1 MQGIESLDYTIQ
13 SKIPIPEGGLQ
24 TIKNAANMLADFG
37 REGDIYIVHAAEGE
51 TVVPME
57 VLNSSPRLKNMLFKQ
72 MEELGLEPDRYVVG
86 NKLNSIN
93 PVTGQP
99 EFFLK
104 KISKAVKRVAKVAK
118 KVAPIVLPA
127 VAPFLLPTMPV
138 AFATGLGSLAGGLI
152 SGQSFKDSLRNAVI
166 SGGLAGLGNVAF
178 GNMGQGAGQGFG
190 KGSFFGSYANPTGGL
205 GDVSFRQAFTPRGFG
220 TMAANQNVTSD
231 MTVKNLE
238 GNIADGGIKNVG
250 DANKINV
257 DNINKLNV
265 DNTDKLNLL
274 DDPPDTRTFTE
285 KYIKDPFKKFVYDP
299 AENVV
304 TYEKIP
310 TEDSVA
316 QLKGTVQGEG
326 YLESLLSPKRVS
338 IRPEGKIMDVINQT
352 NEVLMNLDKA
362 GLDPSLLKG
371 LKEGVAANIT
381 KAASS
386 GAPSMLAKFGPAA
399 GAIATVGGGIY
410 ALTGEEEP
418 VDNDGD
424 GVIDGFNT
432 PGGQQLLI
440 ENPQQYGFSLADF
453 YGSNPY
459 YQDRIAVADGGMIEG
474 PGTPTSDSIPAMLS
488 DGEFVMNAKAV
499 RGAGGGNRVEG
510 AKRMYAMMRDF
521 EKRSA

>member
-104 KISKAVKRVAKVAK
+104 KIAKAVKRVAKVAK

-127 VAPFLLPTMPV
+127 VAPFLLPAMPV

-152 SGQSFKDSLRNAVI
+152 SGQSFKDSIRNAVI
-166 SGGLAGLGNVAF
+166 AGGLAGLGNVAF
-178 GNMGQGAGQGFG
+178 GNMSGPGGGFG
-190 KGSFFGSYANPTGGL
+190 QGSFFGSRINPTGGL

-220 TMAANQNVTSD
+220 TMAANPNVSTTPNQNVSTGAESVTD
-231 MTVKNLE
+231 KAAVDARFEQALE
-238 GNIADGGIKNVG
+238 GIG
-250 DANKINV
+250 V
-257 DNINKLNV
+257 DKSG
-265 DNTDKLNLL
+265 NLI
-274 DDPPDTRTFTE
+274 DPKQVQPEKSFFQ
-285 KYIKDPFKKFVYDP
+285 KYIYDADPNKVKIVDGQLTTEGQGTLEGIFSPNRVQISPEYQKLDAGLKAAQSNVKLAEALGGTVPTAQEQLGTAIKVAQDTVAKDP
-299 AENVV
+299 
-304 TYEKIP
+304 
-310 TEDSVA
+310 
-316 QLKGTVQGEG
+316 
-326 YLESLLSPKRVS
+326 
-338 IRPEGKIMDVINQT
+338 
-352 NEVLMNLDKA
+352 
-362 GLDPSLLKG
+362 GLF
-371 LKEGVAANIT
+371 
-381 KAASS
+381 
-386 GAPSMLAKFGPAA
+386 AKFGPAA

-424 GVIDGFNT
+424 GVIDGFTT

-459 YQDRIAVADGGMIEG
+459 YQNRITVADGGMIEG

-499 RGAGGGNRVEG
+499 RGAGGGDRVEG

>member
-104 KISKAVKRVAKVAK
+104 KIARAVKRVAKVAK
-118 KVAPIVLPA
+118 KVAPIVLPVA
-127 VAPFLLPTMPV
+127 APFLLPAMPI
-138 AFATGLGSLAGGLI
+138 AFATGLGSLAGNLI
-152 SGQSFKDSLRNAVI
+152 SGRSFKDSLRSAVI
-166 SGGLAGLGNVAF
+166 QGGLAGLGNVAF
-178 GNMGQGAGQGFG
+178 GNMSGPGGGFG
-190 KGSFFGSYANPTGGL
+190 KGSFFGSTLNPTGGL

-220 TMAANQNVTSD
+220 TMAANPNVST
-231 MTVKNLE
+231 TT
-238 GNIADGGIKNVG
+238 
-250 DANKINV
+250 NV
-257 DNINKLNV
+257 DNVPKDVLT
-265 DNTDKLNLL
+265 TDVPIEEMRYS
-274 DDPPDTRTFTE
+274 DFTSGGDLSNIKQAQPEKSFFE
-285 KYIKDPFKKFVYDP
+285 KYIYDASP
-299 AENVV
+299 NKVKIVDGQLATEGQGTLEGIFSPNRVQISPEYQKLDAGLKAAQSNVKLAEALGG
-304 TYEKIP
+304 KIP
-310 TEDSVA
+310 TAQEQLGTAIKVA
-316 QLKGTVQGEG
+316 QNTVA
-326 YLESLLSPKRVS
+326 K
-338 IRPEGKIMDVINQT
+338 
-352 NEVLMNLDKA
+352 
-362 GLDPSLLKG
+362 DPG
-371 LKEGVAANIT
+371 II
-381 KAASS
+381 
-386 GAPSMLAKFGPAA
+386 AKFGPAA

-424 GVIDGFNT
+424 GVIDGFNA

-499 RGAGGGNRVEG
+499 RGAGGGDRVEG